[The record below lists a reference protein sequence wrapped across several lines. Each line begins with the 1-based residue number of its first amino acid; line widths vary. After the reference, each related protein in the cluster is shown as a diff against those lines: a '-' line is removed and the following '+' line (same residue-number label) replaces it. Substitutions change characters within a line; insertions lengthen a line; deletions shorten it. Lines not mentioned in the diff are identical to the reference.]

1 MPTSIQ
7 LQPATKARLDELKDH
22 PRETYDDVVNRLIQC
37 AIDDEPL
44 SEETLADM
52 AETLDDLKKGKTY
65 SHEQVKRE
73 LGIQ

>member
-1 MPTSIQ
+1 MVTSIQ

-37 AIDDEPL
+37 AVDDEPL

-52 AETLDDLKKGKTY
+52 AAALDDIKFGRTY
-65 SHEQVKRE
+65 THEQVKLE
-73 LGIQ
+73 LGIL

>member
-1 MPTSIQ
+1 MATSIQ

-37 AIDDEPL
+37 AMDEEPL

-52 AETLDDLKKGKTY
+52 AEALDAIKNGRTY
-65 SHEQVKRE
+65 THEQVKRE
-73 LGIQ
+73 LGIL